1 MQIELPI
8 SKSIANRLLILQAI
22 HGDELMPVSAT
33 FPDDVLLLHRALT
46 IFTTH
51 SSHCERPIGGTPSDS
66 EAPDNRIAEVNL
78 GNCGTAMRFLTAY
91 CAQLDGQTTILDGV
105 ERMHHRPIGQLV
117 DALREIGAQ
126 IEYLG
131 EEGFPP
137 LRITGCALDKHKIV
151 QIDNPLS
158 TQFISALL
166 LIGANVQTNSTS
178 PYINITR
185 EIIAQYLQ
193 RTTRANYSEQR
204 ERTTANNESELIES
218 DWSSAAF
225 WYEYIAIHSGKIH
238 LPGLFRDSIQGDKV
252 VADIFAQL
260 GVQTQYTTE
269 GVTIISTGVA
279 DLQRSDLQ
287 GIVARST
294 AQRSAE
300 EILHQDFS
308 ACPDLYPAVA
318 LTCEKLGIQLDATGI
333 DSLPLKESDRLRAV
347 REHRVDADHRMA
359 MALLVADYPVDDTD
373 CISKSYPQFLEQF
386 NALHKVTPDAHHNS
400 STLSI
405 VVPRRGINDEGKG
418 KKHALYRLISE
429 AQTEYI
435 WMMDDDILHPSIINE
450 YNELS
455 TAQRST
461 VSIAKDLQ
469 HSDLLIL
476 PLRMESENK
485 RPSLLERLQ
494 IAEYAAI
501 QQLTIESAQ
510 KGKAVMCSGA
520 NLIVRRDR
528 WLESYPDLHPEIP
541 SGDDMFLLESFKRR
555 GLKVAVLDD
564 PQFEAIVR
572 PHTSWRAFLHQ
583 RMRWAGKAPK
593 YTDKDIIRC
602 GALVVLTNL
611 LQLLC
616 PLVLLFKF
624 PIEYQLIKKRD
635 ASVSLFTALV
645 LAVFYPFYLFT
656 SLIGGVFRR
665 QW

>member
-1 MQIELPI
+1 MNIELPI

-22 HGDELMPVSAT
+22 HGDGLLAVSADM
-33 FPDDVLLLHRALT
+33 PDDVQILHRALT
-46 IFTTH
+46 DINRQ
-51 SSHCERPIGGTPSDS
+51 SPSLTDIH
-66 EAPDNRIAEVNL
+66 RINL

-91 CAQLDGQTTILDGV
+91 CAQLEGQTTILDGV
-105 ERMHHRPIGQLV
+105 ERMRHRPIGQLV
-117 DALREIGAQ
+117 EALREIGAQ

-137 LRITGCALDKHKIV
+137 LRINGCVLDKHRIV
-151 QIDNPLS
+151 RIDNPLS
-158 TQFISALL
+158 TQFVSALL

-185 EIIAQYLQ
+185 EIIDQYSHNFKTL
-193 RTTRANYSEQR
+193 NSKFI
-204 ERTTANNESELIES
+204 IEK

-225 WYEYIAIHSGKIH
+225 WYEHVALHGGEIE
-238 LPGLFRDSIQGDKV
+238 LPGLYRDSLQGDKV
-252 VADIFAQL
+252 VADIFAHL
-260 GVQTQYTTE
+260 GVQTQYTSK
-269 GVTIISTGVA
+269 GVTIFSTGVA
-279 DLQRSDLQ
+279 DLQ

-318 LTCEKLGIQLDATGI
+318 LTCERLGITLDATGTE
-333 DSLPLKESDRLRAV
+333 SLSIKESDRLRAV
-347 REHRVDADHRMA
+347 REHRTDHDHRMA
-359 MALLVADYPVDDTD
+359 MALLVAGYPVDDTD
-373 CISKSYPQFLEQF
+373 CIAKSYPQFLEQWQ
-386 NALHKVTPDAHHNS
+386 AIHH
-400 STLSI
+400 TKLSI
-405 VVPRRGINDEGKG
+405 VIPRKGINDEGKG

-435 WMMDDDILHPSIINE
+435 WMMDDDVLPPSIIRE
-450 YNELS
+450 YNERS

-461 VSIAKDLQ
+461 VSIANDLQ

-476 PLRMESENK
+476 PLRMESENEH
-485 RPSLLERLQ
+485 PSLLERLQ

-528 WLESYPDLHPEIP
+528 WLEAYPDLHPEIP

-555 GLKVAVLDD
+555 GLKIAVLDD

-572 PHTSWRAFLHQ
+572 PHTSWRAFFRQ

-593 YTDKDIIRC
+593 YTDKDILRC
-602 GALVVLTNL
+602 GAMVLLANL

-616 PLVLLFKF
+616 PLVLLIKF
-624 PIEYQLIKKRD
+624 PIEYRLIKKRD

-645 LAVFYPFYLFT
+645 LGICYPIYLFV
-656 SLIGGVFRR
+656 SLIGGLFRH